1 MLSKRKAAFGV
12 LMWLLIL
19 GGFVALT
26 GIDEFVSYLQ
36 EISAEEM
43 AWILVPITASIVM
56 MGTTLY
62 IIALDLDLGIGWL
75 EAIFVN
81 ASVSLA
87 HNLTPFG
94 QAGGAPMGAVVLAD
108 RSGKPFEECLA
119 AISMRD
125 IFSFVPT
132 LVIFLVGGPYLMLF
146 SDSVPPRLR
155 PVFGLFAVLVVI
167 AIAAVLLV
175 RRSPDV
181 MKTYLKRLVNRLN
194 RTVGRIPRVPNV
206 TAEEVDRRVDN
217 FSSSIGEVATNKRTL
232 LVASTLTTSAFVAQG
247 LLLWIA
253 LGAVGVEISA
263 MLAVFIV
270 PVSLFASGLPLPGGS
285 GGVEAVQIVILVG
298 VAAVA
303 REPTTVGVVLSRGI
317 VYWTPIV
324 LGSIS
329 LLVFQLQDITE
340 HA

>member
-1 MLSKRKAAFGV
+1 MITKRNAAFGV
-12 LMWLLIL
+12 VVWLLIF

-26 GIDEFVSYLQ
+26 GIDEFVSTLG

-43 AWILVPITASIVM
+43 AWFVLPITASVVF
-56 MGTTLY
+56 MGSTLY
-62 IIALDLDLGIGWL
+62 IISRDLELGVGWL

-87 HNLTPFG
+87 RNLTPFA

-108 RSGKPFEECLA
+108 RSGKPYEECLA
-119 AISMRD
+119 AISMKD

-146 SDSVPPRLR
+146 GDSLPSRLR
-155 PVFGLFAVLVVI
+155 PVFGLFAVMVVV
-167 AIAAVLLV
+167 AITLVLLV
-175 RRSPDV
+175 RRYPDV
-181 MKTYLKRLVNRLN
+181 MKGYIKGLVNRLN
-194 RTVGRIPRVPNV
+194 MTVGRIPRVPNV
-206 TAEEVDRRVDN
+206 TEEEVDRRVDN

-232 LVASTLTTSAFVAQG
+232 VAASTLTTSAFVAQG

-253 LGAVGVEISA
+253 LQAVGVTIPA

-285 GGVEAVQIVILVG
+285 GGVEAVQIVVLVG
-298 VAAVA
+298 IAAVA

-329 LLVFQLQDITE
+329 LVVFQLQDIAD